1 VEQELDDRMW
11 ALKKNKDAAAC
22 ANGTNRLYG
31 SLIKHRRNN
40 AITSKHGGIH
50 PESRGAEP
58 WT

>member
-1 VEQELDDRMW
+1 MW